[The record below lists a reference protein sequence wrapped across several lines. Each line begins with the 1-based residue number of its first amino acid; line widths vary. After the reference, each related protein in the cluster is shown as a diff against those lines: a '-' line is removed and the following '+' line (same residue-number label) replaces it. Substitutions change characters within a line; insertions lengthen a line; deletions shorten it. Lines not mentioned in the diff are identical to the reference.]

1 MSENNKHPSAGRGR
15 KRAGWFRRL
24 FFGGSKTLADDMLE
38 TDRYGQQ
45 KIEDVEVILS
55 PGKQIAKGF
64 FEKKYAV
71 VALVVVVV
79 MFLIAFVG
87 PLFMPKY
94 FDAYSEN
101 TQQSIY
107 PTLSMSRIRSLS
119 LLLSA
124 SIMTLPMPLMAN
136 ICSMTTEPEKI
147 PRNQPTT
154 SVTMGISAL
163 RQACE

>member
-55 PGKQIAKGF
+55 PGKQIVKGF

-107 PTLSMSRIRSLS
+107 PTLSMMKMPKELQKDVKQVSSYGPFTVGLSGSR
-119 LLLSA
+119 
-124 SIMTLPMPLMAN
+124 
-136 ICSMTTEPEKI
+136 
-147 PRNQPTT
+147 Q
-154 SVTMGISAL
+154 GL
-163 RQACE
+163 RLGLYPDRHDRL

>member
-1 MSENNKHPSAGRGR
+1 
-15 KRAGWFRRL
+15 
-24 FFGGSKTLADDMLE
+24 MLE

-55 PGKQIAKGF
+55 PGKQIVKGF

-87 PLFMPKY
+87 TLFMPKD

-107 PTLSMSRIRSLS
+107 PTLSM
-119 LLLSA
+119 
-124 SIMTLPMPLMAN
+124 MKMPKG
-136 ICSMTTEPEKI
+136 CRRT
-147 PRNQPTT
+147 
-154 SVTMGISAL
+154 
-163 RQACE
+163 